1 MDVNENLEK
10 RARGGWGIIHLS
22 DARDFVLL
30 HFSKYSVQKDDM
42 PVVSFLKLMCNDI
55 FCLFLQYEDVLSS
68 R

>member
-10 RARGGWGIIHLS
+10 RARGGWGIVHLS

-42 PVVSFLKLMCNDI
+42 PVVSFLKIMRIYI
-55 FCLFLQYEDVLSS
+55 FLLFL
-68 R
+68 

>member
-30 HFSKYSVQKDDM
+30 HFSKYIVQKDDM
-42 PVVSFLKLMCNDI
+42 PVVSFLKIMRIYI
-55 FCLFLQYEDVLSS
+55 FLLFL
-68 R
+68 